1 MLDAVPD
8 SLDLR
13 CRAARLLLPR
23 SAVFCGLT
31 AARLYGVPVPEH
43 DTLHVALAPVLGTRP
58 RIRGVQPHAH
68 AHWRPAE
75 LRFLNGLLVPRPEPL
90 FAELAGLL
98 SRIELIIAGDH
109 LTRSWT
115 TPVAIGAWLAAARG
129 CKGLPAARA
138 ALPHLE
144 PETYSPME
152 TRLRMLLVDGGLPR
166 PLANAHVLDETGQR
180 IAQPDLYYPQ
190 ARLTI
195 DYDGAHHDR
204 DPRQVR
210 QDRDTM
216 RLLALNGYL
225 ALRYDA
231 RMVLGF
237 PREIVAEVRNAL
249 AERSREGCR

>member
-1 MLDAVPD
+1 MYASAELPD
-8 SLDLR
+8 SIPLR
-13 CRAARLLLPR
+13 CRAAKLLLPR
-23 SAVFCGLT
+23 SAVFCGPT
-31 AARLYGVPVPEH
+31 AAALYGVPLPEH
-43 DTLHVALAPVLGTRP
+43 DTLHVALPSAIGEHP
-58 RIRGVQPHAH
+58 RIRGVRLHRYG
-68 AHWRPAE
+68 HWRPAD
-75 LRFLNGLLVPRPEPL
+75 LRQVKGLRVPRPEPL

-115 TPVAIGAWLAAARG
+115 TPDKIGTHLAEACGHR
-129 CKGLPAARA
+129 GLPAARA

-166 PLANAHVLDETGQR
+166 PLANTHVLDETGQR

-216 RLLALNGYL
+216 RLLALGGYL

-231 RMVLGF
+231 PTVFGF
-237 PREIVAEVRNAL
+237 PREIVAEVRNIL
-249 AERSREGCR
+249 AERWR